1 MKLLRIAN
9 EAALLLEGRT
19 RRLVVADLHL
29 GMFVDDSDIIDR
41 LRKLAERTGV
51 DEIIV
56 AGDVKH
62 DIGMRMR
69 ERRVVEELVKTI
81 NVPFLVVKGNH
92 DGGIDDI
99 VETAS
104 SHGIR
109 LGKFGILHG
118 HALPSDGVMQAETL
132 ILGHAHPAVFIRDT
146 VGGVKKRIW
155 LEGKAEIDGKEVE
168 IIVMPAFN
176 DLCASTAVNIERPA
190 GVLFRRWNYRRGE
203 AMLLDGTMLGRIEM
217 L

>member
-1 MKLLRIAN
+1 MKLLKIAD

-29 GMFVDDSDIIDR
+29 GMLINDGVVER
-41 LRKLAERTGV
+41 LRELVERTEA
-51 DEIIV
+51 DEVIV

-62 DIGMRMR
+62 NIGMRMR
-69 ERRVVEELVKTI
+69 ERKVVEELVKTI
-81 NVPFLVVKGNH
+81 DVPILVVKGNH

-99 VETAS
+99 AETAS
-104 SHGIR
+104 SHGIK

-118 HALPSDGVMQAETL
+118 HALPSDDVMQADV
-132 ILGHAHPAVFIRDT
+132 IIVGHAHPAVFIRDA
-146 VGGVKKRIW
+146 VGGIKKRIW
-155 LEGKAEIDGKEVE
+155 LEGRAEIDGREVE

-190 GVLFRRWNYRRGE
+190 GVIFRRWNYRKGE
-203 AMLLDGTMLGRIEM
+203 VMLLDGTPLGRVEM